1 MRTSGSSSASSGAA
15 KGRYHISESIFGL
28 RFLDAEIEEE
38 YGRDIRKE
46 ISDQSKK
53 MTTAILSILL
63 CLLFLSFWYDREV
76 MLTEQTSPPIPPV
89 IVQFIF
95 WSFCAWALA
104 RCTLEK
110 HAEIVFR
117 AVFMAGGR

>member
-1 MRTSGSSSASSGAA
+1 M
-15 KGRYHISESIFGL
+15 

-38 YGRDIRKE
+38 YARDIRKE

-53 MTTAILSILL
+53 MTTAMLSILL
-63 CLLFLSFWYDREV
+63 CILFLSFWYDREV
-76 MLTEQTSPPIPPV
+76 MIEQTLPPVPPV
-89 IVQFIF
+89 IVQFIL

-117 AVFMAGGR
+117 AVFMTGG